1 MDPLQVYINDY
12 DKFID
17 LYELFARVKK
27 KIICVITDPKI
38 K

>member
-27 KIICVITDPKI
+27 KNHLRDN
-38 K
+38 